1 MKPAHTTRRDA
12 VEVFVFDAAL
22 ILIGIVTLPAT
33 HALASHVA
41 PGGAWHA
48 LVQALLLFF
57 VRSCA
62 RYMWRRYF
70 RKTEA
75 QPHSKPQETKE
86 PHGST

>member
-1 MKPAHTTRRDA
+1 MKPTHTTRRDA

-22 ILIGIVTLPAT
+22 ILTGIVTLPLT
-33 HALASHVA
+33 HALASHVV

-48 LVQALLLFF
+48 LVQALLLFV

-62 RYMWRRYF
+62 RYLWRRYF

-75 QPHSKPQETKE
+75 PTHSKPQEMKE